1 MLQLLNLNNYHLYY
15 YNSTDVL
22 EFHYKIILST
32 TIRFYLILS
41 VEFRTGS
48 RVCELKK
55 NRKCPLRMCS
65 LHFYTVI

>member
-1 MLQLLNLNNYHLYY
+1 MLQLLNLNNYHQYY
-15 YNSTDVL
+15 YNPTDVL

-48 RVCELKK
+48 PVCELKK
-55 NRKCPLRMCS
+55 KIVNVHSECVL
-65 LHFYTVI
+65 